1 MRPITR
7 GAPRFRSFGAGSSFR
22 GRGVVTFAFDKHR
35 VFVHRPFFPRHRVF
49 LRTFP
54 FGSPFLL
61 GSPIYPYLTEYP
73 AVYTSDPGAYQP
85 SDDSESYDRLS
96 SQLRE
101 LDSEVERLRDE
112 NQSLR
117 SEVDRHKQSTPIRQN
132 PEQEPGTVLVFRD
145 GHRTETQSYA
155 IVGQTV
161 WILSSSRATKVPL
174 SQLDLDQTIKV
185 NEDRGTTF
193 LAGKA
198 QD

>member
-1 MRPITR
+1 M
-7 GAPRFRSFGAGSSFR
+7 
-22 GRGVVTFAFDKHR
+22 FALGNHR
-35 VFVHRPFFPRHRVF
+35 AFVHRPFFPRHRLF
-49 LRTFP
+49 LATFP
-54 FGSPFLL
+54 FGSPLLL
-61 GSPIYPYLTEYP
+61 GGPIYPYLTEYP
-73 AVYTSDPGAYQP
+73 AVSTSNTGAYQP
-85 SDDSESYDRLS
+85 GGSESYDRLS

-101 LDSEVERLRDE
+101 LDSQVERLRDE

-117 SEVDRHKQSTPIRQN
+117 SEIDGQKRSTPIQQTV
-132 PEQEPGTVLVFRD
+132 EQEPWTVLVFRD

-185 NEDRGTTF
+185 NGDRGMTF

>member
-1 MRPITR
+1 MTR
-7 GAPRFRSFGAGSSFR
+7 GAPRFRSFGADTSLR
-22 GRGVVTFAFDKHR
+22 GRGIITFAPGNHR
-35 VFVHRPFFPRHRVF
+35 AFVRRPFFPRHRLF
-49 LRTFP
+49 LATFP

-101 LDSEVERLRDE
+101 LDSQVERLRDE

-117 SEVDRHKQSTPIRQN
+117 SEVDGQKRNTPIQQTV
-132 PEQEPGTVLVFRD
+132 EQEPWTVLVFRD

-185 NEDRGTTF
+185 NGDRGMTF